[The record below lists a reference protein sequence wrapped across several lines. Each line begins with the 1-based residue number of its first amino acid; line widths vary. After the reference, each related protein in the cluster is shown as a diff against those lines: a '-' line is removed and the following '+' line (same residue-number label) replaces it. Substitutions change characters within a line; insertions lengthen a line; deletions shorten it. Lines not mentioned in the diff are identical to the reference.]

1 MSGHSKWSQI
11 KRMKAANDAKR
22 GQAFSKLA
30 REITVAARAG
40 GPDPDSNYRLRLA
53 IQKAKAA
60 NMPNEP
66 IERAVKRGTGELGD
80 APEMLELTYEGY
92 GPGGAAL
99 YIQVLSDNR
108 NRTVAQ
114 IRNVLDNAGGHL
126 AASGSVAWLFQ
137 PRGEVVVKTAGFD
150 ADRVFMLAVDAGAED
165 VEFVDNQAYVW
176 TRPESLDAV
185 RQELVKA
192 QMEVEQAELG
202 RVAQTPLN
210 LDGQTAVKVLRLIE
224 KLEELDDVRTVDTN
238 LSISLELVESF
249 AAA

>member
-99 YIQVLSDNR
+99 YIQVRSDNR

-114 IRNVLDNAGGHL
+114 IRNVLDNAAARSLSRL
-126 AASGSVAWLFQ
+126 AAPAGVCHRRPFENHPHDSA
-137 PRGEVVVKTAGFD
+137 RGPVPAPPPLP
-150 ADRVFMLAVDAGAED
+150 DRLHA
-165 VEFVDNQAYVW
+165 
-176 TRPESLDAV
+176 L
-185 RQELVKA
+185 
-192 QMEVEQAELG
+192 
-202 RVAQTPLN
+202 
-210 LDGQTAVKVLRLIE
+210 
-224 KLEELDDVRTVDTN
+224 
-238 LSISLELVESF
+238 
-249 AAA
+249 